1 MASLTL
7 AESAKLTQNE
17 LVRGVIESIVTTD
30 QFYQMLPFQTVEG
43 TALVYNREATLGDV
57 QYLGVAGSIT
67 AKAAQTYNQITASL
81 TTLIGDSTINGLIQS
96 TRSNFM
102 DLKAAGVMSKAKSIG
117 RTFQASLISGAGA
130 SNEITGLLS
139 LAATGSQVLAATAVA
154 GDALSLE
161 KLDYL
166 LDMVKDKDG
175 QVDYIMMNSRT
186 LRSYYSLLRQLGG
199 ASISEAISLPDGSTV
214 PAYRSVP
221 IFRNDNIPLTLASPN
236 AAVNTCTA
244 VIAGTIDDGSQKY
257 GIAGLTAANESG
269 IRVEEVGLLEGA
281 DEYLTRVKFYC
292 GLANFNTLGLA
303 AVTGIT
309 N

>member
-1 MASLTL
+1 MPSITL
-7 AESAKLTQNE
+7 AESAKLTQNQ
-17 LVRGVIESIVTTD
+17 LSRGVIESIITVD
-30 QFYQMLPFQTVEG
+30 RFYNILPFQTVEG
-43 TALVYNREATLGDV
+43 TALVYNRENALGDV
-57 QYLGVAGSIT
+57 QYLGVGGTIT

-117 RTFQASLISGAGA
+117 RTFSQSLITGAGG
-130 SNEITGLLS
+130 SNEITGILS
-139 LAATGSQVLAATAVA
+139 LVAGGQVLPATAVA

-161 KLDYL
+161 KLDAL

-175 QVDYIMMNSRT
+175 QVDFLIMNSRT
-186 LRSYYSLLRQLGG
+186 LRSYYALLRALGG
-199 ASISEAISLPDGSTV
+199 ATINEVVTLPDGTQV
-214 PAYRSVP
+214 PAYRNVP
-221 IFRNDNIPLTLASPN
+221 IFRNDYVPLTLASPN

-244 VIAGTIDDGSQKY
+244 VIAGTLDDGSQKY

-269 IRVEEVGLLEGA
+269 VRVEEVGLMEDA

-303 AVTGIT
+303 VATGIT